1 MAEKRREKLWQT
13 QKRRRTGEEKRA
25 KNRQRT
31 TSKEAKNRQRIT
43 VKEQVTEQVKEQA
56 KNTRGT
62 SKEQVKNKRRTGEA
76 EKREWKRKKRE
87 GIKKKEKEI
96 PFVTVSTAHIITT
109 HKIIIFLSQMTHGI
123 SFAPARRLHHN
134 KRQPAGINKRRQDY
148 P

>member
-1 MAEKRREKLWQT
+1 MANTKE
-13 QKRRRTGEEKRA
+13 A
-25 KNRQRT
+25 KNRRRK
-31 TSKEAKNRQRIT
+31 TSKEQAKNNKQRGKEQATNNRQRIT